1 VAVQGFGFRTLRL
14 NLTVPA
20 IQVLSNTNAINEMLK
35 RVQHDK
41 KKCVIQ
47 NQVLNLLQGL
57 SFVLLQEE
65 IVSNLEE
72 FFKIESMLPYS
83 HLRFEG
89 VLF

>member
-1 VAVQGFGFRTLRL
+1 
-14 NLTVPA
+14 
-20 IQVLSNTNAINEMLK
+20 
-35 RVQHDK
+35 
-41 KKCVIQ
+41 
-47 NQVLNLLQGL
+47 LLQGL